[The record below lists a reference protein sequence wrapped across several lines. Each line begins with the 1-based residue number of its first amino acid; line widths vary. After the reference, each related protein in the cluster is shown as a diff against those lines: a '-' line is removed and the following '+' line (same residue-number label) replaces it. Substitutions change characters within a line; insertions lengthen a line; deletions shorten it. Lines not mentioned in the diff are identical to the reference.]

1 MDDLLPRGGN
11 NNNSQDNVGST
22 TIHVPDQEQN
32 TTQKWTTMTPQEV
45 AKWIDKRSRI
55 VFPCAFI
62 IFNILYWSFV
72 YAL

>member
-1 MDDLLPRGGN
+1 MDDLIPRGGN
-11 NNNSQDNVGST
+11 NNSQDNMGST

-32 TTQKWTTMTPQEV
+32 TAQKWTTMTPQEV